1 MEACSQIDACGHLHM
16 ASRKPLSKSGRAQP
30 STSRSPQR
38 TPPTAVAEIL
48 ARISSLQTPEELEEL
63 TDGLLAIRARRV
75 APVLSDEE
83 THLLLAINEGVS
95 AELRER
101 VASLIA
107 KRNNRGL
114 TVAEGHELNELADT
128 VERRGVERVEGL
140 SRLAELRG
148 VSLRELMKSLGI
160 ASDNHG

>member
-1 MEACSQIDACGHLHM
+1 M
-16 ASRKPLSKSGRAQP
+16 ASRKPLSEPGRAKP
-30 STSRSPQR
+30 STSRSAQR

-63 TDGLLAIRARRV
+63 TDGLLAIRASRV
-75 APVLSDEE
+75 APVLSGEE
-83 THLLLAINEGVS
+83 TRLLLGINEGVS
-95 AELRER
+95 AESRDR
-101 VASLIA
+101 VASLIE

-114 TVAEGHELNELADT
+114 STAESHELTQLADK
-128 VERRGVERVEGL
+128 VERRGVERLEAL

-160 ASDNHG
+160 ISDNHG